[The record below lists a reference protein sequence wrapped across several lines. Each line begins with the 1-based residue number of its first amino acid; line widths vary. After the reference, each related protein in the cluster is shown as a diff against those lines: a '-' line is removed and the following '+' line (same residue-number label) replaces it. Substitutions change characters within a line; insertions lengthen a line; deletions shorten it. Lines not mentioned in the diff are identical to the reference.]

1 MAEIIQRDG
10 TWAFDGTTVR
20 ITPGL
25 HRSVPLF
32 RQTYGEITVPLEA
45 VAGVVYEPE
54 RKRGRLRL
62 RLREGA
68 DPLLQATGGRL
79 PDPADP
85 YRLAVE
91 TDRAG
96 VAEYMAEEIRRALL
110 LDQIPKEP
118 TGAYLLAGPPVPVSV
133 RSSDGTVSFDGTR
146 IRIDWADTS
155 DRVKRATGPR
165 IIDVRD
171 LVQVEWL
178 PNSGYEDGYLRFV
191 TREAVLAKPPPEKDP
206 YALDLWGSV
215 RRDLLTALVATAVT
229 ARLPHPSIGRDAGR
243 DTGRDAWRDSG
254 RDAWRDSGRDAGGD
268 SGGDEI
274 VRAGNRRAPP
284 PAQAQA
290 QGQSQARARARAEAE
305 GPAQASPAAAAS
317 AEASASAAAAAAAA
331 AAAEAKALRRGL
343 PGAGAR
349 HLGDGHHDVLLR
361 RLRELG
367 ELHRDGV
374 LTDEEFAMT
383 KAVVLRGFEE

>member
-10 TWAFDGTTVR
+10 TWAFDGTAVR

-32 RQTYGEITVPLEA
+32 RQTYGEIAVPLEA
-45 VAGVVYEPE
+45 VASIVFEPE
-54 RKRGRLRL
+54 RKRGRLRM

-79 PDPADP
+79 PEPADP
-85 YRLAVE
+85 YRLAVDI
-91 TDRAG
+91 DRSG
-96 VAEYMAEEIRRALL
+96 VAEYIAEEIRHALL

-118 TGAYLLAGPPVPVSV
+118 TKAYLLPGPPVPVSV
-133 RSSDGTVSFDGTR
+133 RSSDGTVSFDGTQV
-146 IRIDWADTS
+146 RIDWSDTS

-165 IIDVRD
+165 IIHVGD

-178 PNSGYEDGYLRFV
+178 PNSGYEDGFLRFV
-191 TREAVLAKPPPEKDP
+191 TRETVFSKLPPEKDP
-206 YALDLWGSV
+206 YALDLWGSA

-229 ARLPHPSIGRDAGR
+229 ARLPHPSTR
-243 DTGRDAWRDSG
+243 TG
-254 RDAWRDSGRDAGGD
+254 
-268 SGGDEI
+268 
-274 VRAGNRRAPP
+274 
-284 PAQAQA
+284 
-290 QGQSQARARARAEAE
+290 AEAADR
-305 GPAQASPAAAAS
+305 PRPTASVQALAPAS
-317 AEASASAAAAAAAA
+317 APA
-331 AAAEAKALRRGL
+331 RR
-343 PGAGAR
+343 PA
-349 HLGDGHHDVLLR
+349 DHHDVLLR

-383 KAVVLRGFEE
+383 KAVVLRGF